1 MIPATH
7 RAPEPPS
14 PDEVVAALAASPMF
28 HGAPEAFLATL
39 AGALRWS
46 DVPGG
51 TRLID
56 AGDAVTS
63 LGFVLHGA
71 LRVRVYDAEQA
82 EWRTIEDLGVGDLIS
97 DSELLGDRVSGVRV
111 DARRDSEIGEIG
123 LDEFLTLID
132 EWPAFWKRH
141 SHATLRHVAHEA
153 GRAAWH
159 SSSRTLALI
168 FVDGDGPNEAF
179 AQGLQAAIARY
190 EAVSWRTAATDALPA
205 DATRADAR
213 AAARRLAAIEASHP
227 MVVLQTDPGPTPWTL
242 RCIRN
247 ADEVLVVTRASA
259 AVRLSEMERY
269 LHDALPSEVVDRD
282 LVLIQELDCELPT
295 GTANLLALRPGVR
308 HLWHVKLLP
317 DHLARLARGLTG
329 RRVGLVL
336 GGGGGRGN
344 AHIGVYKA
352 LLELGV
358 PIDATGGTSAG
369 GGIAAMIAA
378 QRSAER
384 VATDSKI
391 AFVDMGPFHALDLP
405 YLSLL
410 EKSAVEAPAR
420 WLFGD
425 YDIEDLWLPF
435 YAVSCDLVHSEKV
448 VHRRGRLWK
457 ALRATTALPGI
468 LPPVFLRGRVLIDG
482 GVVDNTPVGV
492 MKAHDEGPT
501 IVVNVSPPDS
511 GLVDEDLLD
520 LPTNRDVYLTQLHPL
535 LSAQR
540 VPSIGALVVQT
551 MCMSGMHG
559 DPMKQADL
567 AIEPDIARY
576 GTVDMEPIEE
586 LIALGYNATMAAF
599 EARHDDAEFLA
610 KFGLQPGSIAAKLPR
625 VPVPYHLQAER
636 TARRAR
642 RRAMWQAGFGAVVG
656 GVIGVALPSVVAG
669 AVLPHGGLLGAAVL
683 GGVPLLR
690 AAVGALLRSGKRVPA

>member
-1 MIPATH
+1 MP
-7 RAPEPPS
+7 RSPEPP
-14 PDEVVAALAASPMF
+14 PLAEITAALGASPMF
-28 HGAPEAFLATL
+28 TGAPEGFLVDLAT
-39 AGALRWS
+39 ALTWS
-46 DVPGG
+46 EVPGG

-56 AGDAVTS
+56 VGAPIS
-63 LGFVLHGA
+63 RLGFVLHGA
-71 LRVRVYDAEQA
+71 LRVRVFHDEDG
-82 EWRTIEDLGVGDLIS
+82 EWRTIEDLGPGDLVS

-123 LDEFLTLID
+123 LDAFLTLVD
-132 EWPAFWKRH
+132 AWPAFWKRH

-153 GRAAWH
+153 GREVWH
-159 SSSRTLALI
+159 STSRTLALI
-168 FVDGDGPNEAF
+168 FVDPGGPNEAF
-179 AQGLQAAIARY
+179 ARGLQDAIARY
-190 EAVSWRTAATDALPA
+190 EAVSWRTAATDALPP
-205 DATRADAR
+205 DATRADER
-213 AAARRLAAIEASHP
+213 AASARLAALEASHP

-247 ADEVLVVTRASA
+247 ADEVLVVTRASTA
-259 AVRLSEMERY
+259 RALSEMERY
-269 LHDALPSEVVDRD
+269 LHDMLPSDVVDRD
-282 LVLIQELDCELPT
+282 LVLIQEPDCELPT
-295 GTANLLALRPGVR
+295 GTANILALRPDVR
-308 HLWHVKLLP
+308 HLWHVKVEP
-317 DHLARLARGLTG
+317 GHLGRLARGLTG

-352 LLELGV
+352 LMELGV

-378 QRSAER
+378 QRPPER
-384 VATDSKI
+384 VAVDSKI

-410 EKSAVEAPAR
+410 EKTAVEAPAR
-420 WLFGD
+420 WLFGE

-482 GVVDNTPVGV
+482 GVVDNTPIGV

-501 IVVNVSPPDS
+501 ILVNVSPPDS

-520 LPTNRDVYLTQLHPL
+520 LPSNRDVYLTQLHPL
-535 LSAQR
+535 LTSQR
-540 VPSIGALVVQT
+540 VPSIGSLVVQT

-576 GTVDMEPIEE
+576 GTVDMESIEE

-599 EARHDDAEFLA
+599 EAHHDDAAFLA
-610 KFGLQPGSIAAKLPR
+610 KFGLQPGSVAATLPR

-636 TARRAR
+636 RARRAR
-642 RRAMWQAGFGAVVG
+642 KKALRQAVFGALVG
-656 GVIGVALPSVVAG
+656 GVIGVALPSFIAG
-669 AVLPHGGLLGAAVL
+669 DVLPHGGLFGALVM

-690 AAVGALLRSGKRVPA
+690 AGVAALLRSGRQVPA